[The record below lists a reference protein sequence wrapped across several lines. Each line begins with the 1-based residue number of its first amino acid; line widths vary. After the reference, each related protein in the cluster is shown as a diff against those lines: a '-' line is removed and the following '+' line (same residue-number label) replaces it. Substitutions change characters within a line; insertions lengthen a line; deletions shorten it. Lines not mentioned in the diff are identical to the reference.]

1 MRHLALLVATM
12 ALVGAAAGARAA
24 DPGGNETPQQNVR
37 ESQQYDQL
45 TCTNPAFRAKRIAQ
59 ECGPL
64 QGSQFYDNCVA
75 SFNCG
80 RQPSAAHWRQA
91 PPSETTK

>member
-1 MRHLALLVATM
+1 MKHIASLVFAVV
-12 ALVGAAAGARAA
+12 LVGAGAGASLA
-24 DPGGNETPQQNVR
+24 DPGNETPQQNVR
-37 ESQQYDQL
+37 QSQQYDQL

-75 SFNCG
+75 SFSCG
-80 RQPSAAHWRQA
+80 QQPSAAHWRNA
-91 PPSETTK
+91 PPSETTR